1 MVEITRAVVAH
12 QAAGL
17 PYLVYL
23 RHPATGGVFA
33 SWGSLGHVTFA
44 EPGALIGFLGPAVY
58 QALRGQPFP
67 AGVQT
72 AENLAAHGIV
82 DAVVPVEDLADTA
95 SRALTLLSAQ
105 ARPAP
110 AALSDSQPPAARAD
124 SQAPA
129 AGEPGQAL
137 PPGPGP
143 DAWTSV
149 GLTRRPDRPGIRE
162 LLRFAADDVL
172 PLSGTQPG
180 ETSGA
185 LLLAL
190 TSFAGTPFVLA
201 GQDRYAQSRGRYL
214 GAEALRVARRGMR
227 IAEELRLPLVCVI
240 DTPGADLSAAAE
252 EGGLAGEIARCIAE
266 MVGLTTPTVS
276 VLLGEGAGGGAL
288 ALLPSR
294 RVIAAGHAWL
304 APLPPEGASVILH
317 GSTEFAP
324 QLARRQRVTAA
335 DLLADGTVHAIVPEP
350 TAVPADSADFA
361 RRIAAECL
369 RQIALQR
376 PG

>member
-1 MVEITRAVVAH
+1 VQMVEITRAVVAH

-23 RHPATGGVFA
+23 RHPTTGGVFA

-82 DAVVPVEDLADTA
+82 DAVVPVEDLADLA
-95 SRALTLLSAQ
+95 SRALTLLSA
-105 ARPAP
+105 RPLPAP
-110 AALSDSQPPAARAD
+110 AALSDNQT
-124 SQAPA
+124 PA
-129 AGEPGQAL
+129 AGEPDPAR
-137 PPGPGP
+137 PAGP
-143 DAWTSV
+143 DTWTSV
-149 GLTRRPDRPGIRE
+149 GRTRRPDRPGIRE

-214 GAEALRVARRGMR
+214 GPEGLRVARRGMR

-240 DTPGADLSAAAE
+240 DTPGAALSATAE

-266 MVGLTTPTVS
+266 MVSLTTPTVS

-294 RVIAAGHAWL
+294 RVIAAGNAWL

-317 GSTEFAP
+317 GSTEFTP
-324 QLARRQRVTAA
+324 QLARRQRVSAT
-335 DLLADGTVHAIVPEP
+335 DLLADGTVHAIVPEH
-350 TAVPADSADFA
+350 TAVHADPADFV